1 MRFITSRISPMLVIA
16 LTAIW
21 LLLHRTLEPAQ
32 VVLGLALSLLLAW
45 FGSTLRPLRTKLR
58 RLDHSVELFFVVSWD
73 IVRSNLAVARIVLGL
88 TGRRE
93 VRSGFVQIP
102 LDLQDDHG
110 LAVLACIV
118 TSTPGTVWA
127 GLSPDRATLTLHV
140 LDLDDEEHWIQLI
153 KRRYE
158 RRLMGI
164 FR

>member
-1 MRFITSRISPMLVIA
+1 MRFITSRISPMLVTA
-16 LTAIW
+16 LTAVW
-21 LLLHRTLEPAQ
+21 LLLHDTFAPAQ
-32 VVLGLALSLLLAW
+32 VALGLALSLLFAW
-45 FGSTLRPLRTKLR
+45 FGSTLRPLRAQLR
-58 RLDHSVELFFVVSWD
+58 RLDRSVELFFVVSWD
-73 IVRSNLAVARIVLGL
+73 IVRSNVAVARIVLGL

-102 LDLQDDHG
+102 LDLKDDHG

-127 GLSPDRATLTLHV
+127 GLSPDGATLTIHV
-140 LDLDDEEHWIQLI
+140 LDLDSDEHWIQLI

>member
-21 LLLHRTLEPAQ
+21 LLLHRTLAPAQ
-32 VVLGLALSLLLAW
+32 VVLGLALSLLFAW
-45 FGSTLRPLRTKLR
+45 FGSTLRPLRAKLR
-58 RLDHSVELFFVVSWD
+58 RLDRSAGLFFVVFWD

-102 LDLQDDHG
+102 LDLKDDHG

-127 GLSPDRATLTLHV
+127 GLSPEGATLTLHV
-140 LDLDDEEHWIQLI
+140 LDIDEEDHWIQLI

-158 RRLMGI
+158 RRLMEI

>member
-21 LLLHRTLEPAQ
+21 LLLHHTLAPAQ
-32 VVLGLALSLLLAW
+32 AALGLALALLFAW
-45 FGSTLRPLRTKLR
+45 LGSILRPFRAKFR
-58 RLDHSVELFFVVSWD
+58 RLDRSVELFFVVSWD

-93 VRSGFVQIP
+93 VRSGFVKIP
-102 LDLQDDHG
+102 LDLREDHG

-140 LDLDDEEHWIQLI
+140 LDLDSEDHWIQLI
-153 KRRYE
+153 KQRYE
-158 RRLMGI
+158 RRLMEI